1 MTTYILYL
9 VLMARMNSS
18 MSVLNVYSVSP
29 AIWEDSLDAASVS
42 SVDDFYSMRR
52 SIAEMLIFLRLESET

>member
-1 MTTYILYL
+1 
-9 VLMARMNSS
+9 MNSS